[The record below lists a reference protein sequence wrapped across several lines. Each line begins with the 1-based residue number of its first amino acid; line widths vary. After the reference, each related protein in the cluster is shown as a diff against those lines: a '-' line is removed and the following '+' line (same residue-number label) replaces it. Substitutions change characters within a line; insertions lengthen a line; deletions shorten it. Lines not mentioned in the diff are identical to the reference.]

1 LPAKTGSYYCRDSET
16 DRELINHKVWEN
28 GRNGEEKTRNEKKE
42 TINKQLN
49 KMNSEPIAEKLKE
62 RFKDDVLSITIKN
75 QKRIIVRVN
84 PDSIVNI
91 AEFLYMKEEF
101 RFIIAS
107 ALHTKQGFEIHY
119 HFSKDN
125 IGLILN
131 IHVILDMNN
140 PQIES
145 LSNMFNASNWIE
157 REMHELFGI
166 NFLNHPNQ
174 EKLISEG
181 NWAEGVYPMRKEFK

>member
-1 LPAKTGSYYCRDSET
+1 MNIESIIEKFKAKFNSDILET
-16 DRELINHKVWEN
+16 V
-28 GRNGEEKTRNEKKE
+28 
-42 TINKQLN
+42 
-49 KMNSEPIAEKLKE
+49 M
-62 RFKDDVLSITIKN
+62 KN
-75 QKRIIVRVN
+75 QKRIIITMRS
-84 PDSIVNI
+84 DSIINV
-91 AEFLYMKEEF
+91 ATYLFKTAEF

-107 ALHTKQGFEIHY
+107 ALHTKKGFEIHY
-119 HFSKDN
+119 HFSKDS

-131 IHVILDMNN
+131 IHVILDKDN

-157 REMHELFGI
+157 REMHELLGI

-181 NWAEGVYPMRKEFK
+181 NWAEGIYPLRKEFK

>member
-1 LPAKTGSYYCRDSET
+1 MNT
-16 DRELINHKVWEN
+16 DQVIEKFRENFKADVIEVF
-28 GRNGEEKTRNEKKE
+28 KKSD
-42 TINKQLN
+42 KR
-49 KMNSEPIAEKLKE
+49 A
-62 RFKDDVLSITIKN
+62 VITI
-75 QKRIIVRVN
+75 R
-84 PDSIVNI
+84 PDAILKV
-91 AEFLYMKEEF
+91 AEYLYKTAGL

-107 ALHTKQGFEIHY
+107 ALHTKRGFEIHY
-119 HFSKDN
+119 HFSGDE
-125 IGLILN
+125 IGLVLN
-131 IHVILDMNN
+131 IHVILDKEN

-181 NWAEGVYPMRKEFK
+181 NWAEGVYPYRKEFK

>member
-1 LPAKTGSYYCRDSET
+1 MHARRWTSVKVEIVNRIFEMDSEAIIKLF
-16 DRELINHKVWEN
+16 ELRFRSDILEVTK
-28 GRNGEEKTRNEKKE
+28 KNE
-42 TINKQLN
+42 
-49 KMNSEPIAEKLKE
+49 
-62 RFKDDVLSITIKN
+62 R
-75 QKRIIVRVN
+75 RIIITVI
-84 PDSIVNI
+84 PDVILAVS
-91 AEFLYMKEEF
+91 EYLYKSAGF

-107 ALHTKQGFEIHY
+107 AIHSKKGFEIHY
-119 HFSKDN
+119 HFSKDSV
-125 IGLILN
+125 GLILN
-131 IHVILDMNN
+131 IHVVLDKKN

-166 NFLNHPNQ
+166 NFINHPNQ